1 MAAVESDPMAGLP
14 DIRGSYRF
22 DADLAKTTWFR
33 AGGRADVL
41 FRPADEADLAHFMAN
56 RPLDLPVTVLG
67 VGSNTL
73 VRDGGLPGVTIRLG
87 RGFTSVTV
95 DGVTVTAGAGALDLH
110 VARTAAQN
118 GVAGLEFL
126 VGVPGTIG
134 GAVRM
139 NAGAYG
145 HELRDVLVSARAVD
159 PRGGVHVLEPEHL
172 GHSYRH
178 STVPEGWV
186 FTACTM
192 TGQAGDPAEIMQRM
206 DEIQASRSE
215 SQPIRERTGGST
227 FKNPPGAKAW
237 ELIDKAGC
245 RGLRRGD
252 AMVSEQHCNFLIN
265 TGSASAT
272 ELEELG
278 EEVRRRVF
286 ESQGVRLEWE
296 IRRLGCRPAAG
307 RASI

>member
-1 MAAVESDPMAGLP
+1 MAAVETDPMAGLP
-14 DIRGSYRF
+14 EVRGSYRF
-22 DADLAKTTWFR
+22 DADLSRTTWFR
-33 AGGRADVL
+33 AGGCADVL
-41 FRPADEADLAHFMAN
+41 FRPADESDLADFMAN

-67 VGSNTL
+67 VGSNLL
-73 VRDGGLPGVTIRLG
+73 VRDGGIPGVTIRLG
-87 RGFTSVTV
+87 RGFTEIGAKGDVVS
-95 DGVTVTAGAGALDLH
+95 AGAGALDLN
-110 VARTAAQN
+110 VAKVAADA
-118 GVAGLEFL
+118 GIAGLEFL

-145 HELRDVLVSARAVD
+145 RELCDVLVHARAID
-159 PRGGVHVLEPEHL
+159 PRGGLHDLEPDHL

-178 STVPEGWV
+178 SSVPEGWI
-186 FTACTM
+186 FTSATLQG
-192 TGQAGDPAEIMQRM
+192 TPGQPAAVAARM
-206 DEIQASRSE
+206 AEIQASRSE

-227 FKNPPGAKAW
+227 FKNPKGGKAW

-265 TGSASAT
+265 TGKATAT

-286 ESQGVRLEWE
+286 ETQGVRLEWE
-296 IRRLGCRPAAG
+296 IRRIGRRPAGARG
-307 RASI
+307 AA